1 MEKIKILCLMFV
13 ILISGITFAEANN
26 LHSQELSAQQILE
39 NVDKN
44 LNAPND
50 QEITIKMILIDK
62 TGNEKVREAKI
73 WQKGSEKRMLKFFA
87 PADIKGLAF
96 LNLPDDIMYLYLP
109 AFKKIRKIASHVKN
123 TNFAGTDFS
132 YDDMYSTNYA
142 DIYDV
147 KLLESNSKSK
157 ELSEEQIDLYILE
170 LIPKKDNKK
179 EYSKLIM
186 LVRSDNLYPMKIE
199 FFSKDGEKVKIM
211 ENSKIEKE
219 GKYWIAKEA
228 IMHNLN
234 KDHKTRLIITE
245 VKFDQQLSDDFFTK
259 RYLKR
264 K

>member
-1 MEKIKILCLMFV
+1 MKRIKLLCLLFALV
-13 ILISGITFAEANN
+13 ISSVVFAEDINSNN
-26 LHSQELSAQQILE
+26 QNLSAQQILQ

-50 QEITIKMILIDK
+50 QEISIKMILMDK
-62 TGNEKVREAKI
+62 KGNEKVREAKI
-73 WQKGSEKRMLKFFA
+73 WQKGNEKRMLKFLS

-132 YDDMYSTNYA
+132 YDDMSSTNYA

-147 KLLESNSKSK
+147 RLLEDNS
-157 ELSEEQIDLYILE
+157 ELKNTSEKQINLYTLE
-170 LIPKKDNKK
+170 LTPKKDIKK

-186 LVRSDNLYPMKIE
+186 LVRNDNLYPVKIE
-199 FFSKDGEKVKIM
+199 FFSKNGEKVKIM
-211 ENSKIEKE
+211 ENGKIEKE

-234 KDHKTRLIITE
+234 NDHKTKLIITE
-245 VKFDQQLSDDFFTK
+245 VKFDQNLSDELFTK

>member
-1 MEKIKILCLMFV
+1 MKKIKILCLLLI
-13 ILISGITFAEANN
+13 ILISGIIFAEANN
-26 LHSQELSAQQILE
+26 AHSQEFSAQQILE

-123 TNFAGTDFS
+123 TDFAGTDFS
-132 YDDMYSTNYA
+132 YDDMSSINYA
-142 DIYDV
+142 DIYNV
-147 KLLESNSKSK
+147 KLLEGNSTSKKSIK
-157 ELSEEQIDLYILE
+157 EQIDAYILE
-170 LIPKKDNKK
+170 LVPKKNVKK

-186 LVRSDNLYPMKIE
+186 LVRIDNYYPIKIE
-199 FFSKDGEKVKIM
+199 FFSKDGKKAKVM

-219 GKYWIAKEA
+219 GKYWIAKEV
-228 IMHNLN
+228 IMHDLN
-234 KDHKTRLIITE
+234 KDHKTQLIITE
-245 VKFDQQLSDDFFTK
+245 VKFDQKLSDDLFTK